1 MILTE
6 EKLKTKE
13 RKEFGIPEL
22 KKYPMP
28 DKEHV
33 LAAIRMFNHVDKEHE
48 KELANNIKWS
58 SQKAIMFEAGII
70 KACMEVNVVPQ
81 NVVLQEQVVNRKQIA
96 PVQKQEN
103 IAVAPKERKIEP
115 QNQRNSAP
123 SASYWNNVINKV
135 KQSGKMAIYV
145 NLIGSKASQLNDMT
159 VEVELANKND
169 FGREMLE
176 KYENKA
182 LVEKFVSEEMRKSY
196 AFKIYY

>member
-1 MILTE
+1 
-6 EKLKTKE
+6 
-13 RKEFGIPEL
+13 
-22 KKYPMP
+22 
-28 DKEHV
+28 
-33 LAAIRMFNHVDKEHE
+33 
-48 KELANNIKWS
+48 
-58 SQKAIMFEAGII
+58 MFEAGII

-81 NVVLQEQVVNRKQIA
+81 NAVVQEQVVNKKQIT
-96 PVQKQEN
+96 PVQNQE
-103 IAVAPKERKIEP
+103 APKERKIEP

>member
-1 MILTE
+1 MS
-6 EKLKTKE
+6 
-13 RKEFGIPEL
+13 
-22 KKYPMP
+22 
-28 DKEHV
+28 
-33 LAAIRMFNHVDKEHE
+33 
-48 KELANNIKWS
+48 ELANNIKWS

-81 NVVLQEQVVNRKQIA
+81 NVVVQEQVVNRKQIA